1 LKGCG
6 RSEIA
11 VSASDGGTDMLEDA
25 KVVKD
30 RIRTAHRVRR
40 AALTPQQLEA
50 AGAALA
56 RHGADWAGSLTGG
69 APATVCVYFGV
80 GMEPPTLPLISALYN
95 NGHSVLL
102 PVCEEGRELA
112 WVFWDPAS
120 GFEQSRFAPILEP
133 RGERHGPDVAG
144 TAAALFI
151 PATAVDVS
159 GNRIGQGGGYYD
171 KFLGHL
177 ATAGKNIP
185 LAAVIYD
192 EELLPAG
199 QIPEEE
205 FDRPVP
211 AVLAPSGYRA
221 LDGHG

>member
-1 LKGCG
+1 
-6 RSEIA
+6 
-11 VSASDGGTDMLEDA
+11 VLEDA
-25 KVVKD
+25 KAVKN
-30 RIRTAHRVRR
+30 RIRTAHRQRR
-40 AALTPQQLEA
+40 ATLTPQQIEA

-56 RHGADWAGSLTGG
+56 RHGSAWAGSLTNGT
-69 APATVCVYFGV
+69 PATVCVYFGV
-80 GMEPPTLPLISALYN
+80 GVEPPTLPLISTLHH

-102 PVCEEGRELA
+102 PVCEPGRELA
-112 WVFWDPAS
+112 WVFWDPDA

-133 RGERHGPDVAG
+133 RGERHGPDVAA

-151 PATAVDVS
+151 PATAVDVT

-211 AVLAPSGYRA
+211 AILAPSGFRA
-221 LDGHG
+221 LAGG

>member
-1 LKGCG
+1 
-6 RSEIA
+6 
-11 VSASDGGTDMLEDA
+11 MLEDA
-25 KVVKD
+25 KAVKD
-30 RIRTAHRVRR
+30 RIRTAHRQRR
-40 AALTPQQLEA
+40 AALTPEQLEA

-56 RHGADWAGSLTGG
+56 RHGAAWAHALTGG

-80 GMEPPTLPLISALYN
+80 GVEPPTLPLITALHN

-102 PVCEEGRELA
+102 PVCEPARELA
-112 WVFWDPAS
+112 WVFWDPAA
-120 GFEQSRFAPILEP
+120 GFERSRFAPILEP

-144 TAAALFI
+144 TAVALFI
-151 PATAVDVS
+151 PATAVDVA

-211 AVLAPSGYRA
+211 AILAPSGFRA
-221 LDGHG
+221 LSGG

>member
-1 LKGCG
+1 M
-6 RSEIA
+6 EEYT
-11 VSASDGGTDMLEDA
+11 VLEDVKAA
-25 KVVKD
+25 KN
-30 RIRTAHRVRR
+30 RIRLAHRHRR
-40 AALTPQQLEA
+40 ATLTPPQLEA
-50 AGAALA
+50 AGAGIA
-56 RHGADWAGSLTGG
+56 RHGAAWADSLTGG
-69 APATVCVYFGV
+69 APATVCVYIGV
-80 GMEPPTLPLISALYN
+80 GVEPPTLPLISALHN
-95 NGHSVLL
+95 NGYGVLL
-102 PVCEEGRELA
+102 PVCEPGRELA
-112 WVFWDPAS
+112 WVYWNPDA
-120 GFEQSRFAPILEP
+120 GLEQSRFAPILEP

-151 PATAVDVS
+151 PATAVDLA

-211 AVLAPSGYRA
+211 AVLSPSGFRV
-221 LDGHG
+221 LDGHE

>member
-1 LKGCG
+1 M
-6 RSEIA
+6 
-11 VSASDGGTDMLEDA
+11 DMLEDA
-25 KVVKD
+25 RAVKD
-30 RIRTAHRVRR
+30 RIRSSHRQRR
-40 AALTPQQLEA
+40 ASLSEHQLEA

-56 RHGADWAGSLTGG
+56 RHGAAWADTLTGG
-69 APATVCVYFGV
+69 APAIFCVYFGV
-80 GMEPPTLPLISALYN
+80 GVEPPTLPLVRALYN
-95 NGHSVLL
+95 NGHRVLL
-102 PVCEEGRELA
+102 PVCEPGRELA
-112 WVFWDPAS
+112 WVFWDPDA
-120 GFEQSRFAPILEP
+120 GFERSRFAPILEP

-151 PATAVDVS
+151 PATAVDLA

-199 QIPEEE
+199 QVPEEE

-211 AVLAPSGYRA
+211 AILAPSGIRV
-221 LDGHG
+221 LDGQG

>member
-1 LKGCG
+1 
-6 RSEIA
+6 
-11 VSASDGGTDMLEDA
+11 VLEDA
-25 KVVKD
+25 KAVKD
-30 RIRTAHRVRR
+30 RIRTAHRQRR
-40 AALTPQQLEA
+40 AALTPQQLEE

-56 RHGADWAGSLTGG
+56 RHGAAWAHTLTAG

-80 GMEPPTLPLISALYN
+80 GVEPPTLPLINALHN
-95 NGHSVLL
+95 NGHRVLL
-102 PVCEEGRELA
+102 PVCEPGRELA
-112 WVFWDPAS
+112 WVFWDPDA
-120 GFEQSRFAPILEP
+120 GFERSRFAPILEP
-133 RGERHGPDVAG
+133 AGERHGPDVAG

-151 PATAVDVS
+151 PATAVDVT

-199 QIPEEE
+199 QIPEED

-211 AVLAPSGYRA
+211 AILAPSGFRSLA
-221 LDGHG
+221 GA